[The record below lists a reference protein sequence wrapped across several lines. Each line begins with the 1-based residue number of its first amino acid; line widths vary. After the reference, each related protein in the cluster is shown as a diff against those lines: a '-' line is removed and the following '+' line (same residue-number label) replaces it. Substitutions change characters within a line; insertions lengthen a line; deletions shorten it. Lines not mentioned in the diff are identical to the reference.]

1 MSDFAIRTLTA
12 DEHRAS
18 SALFRGTIHLRVADD
33 VDWERSRHAFQEGRA
48 LGAFDPELI
57 GVTRSFDAELT
68 VPGGAKLPVAAV
80 TAVGVRADRTRRGV
94 MRALL
99 TTQLED
105 FAARGVTF
113 ASLLASEASIY
124 GRFGYGLTS
133 QCRTYTV
140 DRHRARLR
148 DTAPASGEIT
158 LYDLDTS
165 LEKLP
170 EIYARLALTRPG
182 TMSRPDPLWG
192 HYAASARRQTEA
204 IRTAVHR
211 GPDGD
216 DGYATFYVP
225 HSGEHHGRRTLH
237 VNDMFWTTPAAFA
250 GLWRFLLGIDLVDE
264 IKAEE
269 RPLDEP
275 IEHILADHRR
285 VSSDGVGDEHWLRLV
300 DVPTALG
307 AREYGRGEP
316 VVIEVT
322 DPILPANSGTYRV
335 TEDGVTRTGEPAA
348 LRFDPDTL
356 AMVYLG
362 TWRPSALA
370 TAGRIE
376 ARDPAAAAAVDQL
389 FATPEAAWFG
399 TYF

>member
-1 MSDFAIRTLTA
+1 MSDFAIRTLTT

-18 SALFRGTIHLRVADD
+18 SALFRGTVHIRIPDD
-33 VDWERSRHAFQEGRA
+33 TDWERSRHAYQEGRA

-57 GVTRSFDAELT
+57 GVTRSFDTGLT
-68 VPGGAKLPVAAV
+68 VPGGAKLPAAGV

-113 ASLLASEASIY
+113 ASLLASEAVIY
-124 GRFGYGLTS
+124 PRFGYGLATR
-133 QCRTYTV
+133 CRTYSV

-158 LYDLDTS
+158 LYDLDAT

-170 EIYARLALTRPG
+170 EIYAGLELGRPG
-182 TMSRPDPLWG
+182 TMGRPRPLWG
-192 HYAASARRQTEA
+192 GYAASYRRQTEA
-204 IRTAVHR
+204 IRTIVHR
-211 GPDGD
+211 GPDGI
-216 DGYATFYVP
+216 DGYATFHADDP
-225 HSGEHHGRRTLH
+225 GHRGRRTLH
-237 VNDMFWTTPAAFA
+237 VNDMFWTTPDAFA
-250 GLWRFLLGIDLVDE
+250 GLWRFLLGIDLVDV

-275 IEHILADHRR
+275 IEHILADHRLANN
-285 VSSDGVGDEHWLRLV
+285 DEVGDEHWLRLV
-300 DVPTALG
+300 DVPTALS

-322 DPILPANSGTYRV
+322 DPVLPANSGHYRV
-335 TEDGVTRTGEPAA
+335 SEEGVTRTDEPAA
-348 LRFDPDTL
+348 LRFDADTL

-376 ARDPAAAAAVDQL
+376 VRDPAAPAAADLL
-389 FATPEAAWFG
+389 FATREQAWSG
-399 TYF
+399 THF

>member
-1 MSDFAIRTLTA
+1 MSDFAVRTLRP

-18 SALFRGTIHLRVADD
+18 SALFRGSIHIKVADD
-33 VDWERSRHAFQEGRA
+33 ADWKHSRHAIQDGRV

-68 VPGGAKLPVAAV
+68 LPGGAKRPVAGV
-80 TAVGVRADRTRRGV
+80 TAVGVRVDRTRRGV

-105 FAARGVTF
+105 CAARGVTF
-113 ASLLASEASIY
+113 ANLLASEAGIY
-124 GRFGYGLTS
+124 GRFGYGLAT
-133 QCRTYTV
+133 QCRTYSV

-148 DTAPASGEIT
+148 DTASVSGEIS
-158 LYDLDTS
+158 LYDLDTM

-170 EIYARLALTRPG
+170 EIYAGLALDRPG
-182 TMSRPDPLWG
+182 TMSRPAPLWG
-192 HYAASARRQTEA
+192 GYAASYRRETEA
-204 IRTAVHR
+204 VRTIVHR
-211 GPDGD
+211 GPDGV
-216 DGYATFYVP
+216 DGYATFQVDDP
-225 HSGEHHGRRTLH
+225 GHRGRRTLR
-237 VNDMFWTTPAAFA
+237 VPDMFWASPGAFA
-250 GLWRFLLGIDLVDE
+250 GLWRFLLGIDLVDV
-264 IKAEE
+264 IRADE

-275 IEHILADHRR
+275 IEHLLADHRR
-285 VSSDGVGDEHWLRLV
+285 VTNDEVGDEHWLRLV
-300 DVPTALG
+300 DVPGALA
-307 AREYGRGEP
+307 AREYGHGEP

-322 DPILPANSGTYRV
+322 DPVLPANNGRYRVSGT
-335 TEDGVTRTGEPAA
+335 GATRTDDPAA

-376 ARDPAAAAAVDQL
+376 ARDPAAAVAADLL
-389 FATPEAAWFG
+389 FATREQAWCG

>member
-1 MSDFAIRTLTA
+1 MSDFAIRTLRA
-12 DEHRAS
+12 DEHRAA
-18 SALFRGTIHLRVADD
+18 SALFRGTIHIQIPDD
-33 VDWERSRHAFQEGRA
+33 TDWERLRHAFQEGRG

-57 GVTRSFDAELT
+57 GVTRSFDAELS
-68 VPGGAKLPVAAV
+68 VPGGAKLPAAGV

-113 ASLLASEASIY
+113 ASLLASEAVIY
-124 GRFGYGLTS
+124 PRFGYGLAT
-133 QCRTYTV
+133 QCRTYSV

-165 LEKLP
+165 IEKLP
-170 EIYARLALTRPG
+170 EIYARLALSRPG
-182 TMSRPDPLWG
+182 TMSRPASLWG
-192 HYAASARRQTEA
+192 HYAASYRRQTEA
-204 IRTAVHR
+204 IRTIVHR
-211 GPDGD
+211 GPDGI
-216 DGYATFYVP
+216 DGYATFQADDP
-225 HSGEHHGRRTLH
+225 GHRGRRTLR
-237 VNDMFWTTPAAFA
+237 VPEMFWTTPAAFA
-250 GLWRFLLGIDLVDE
+250 GLWRFLLGIDLVDV
-264 IKAEE
+264 IRAEE

-285 VSSDGVGDEHWLRLV
+285 VTNDEVGDEHWLRLV
-300 DVPTALG
+300 DVPTALA
-307 AREYGRGEP
+307 AREYGHGEP

-322 DPILPANSGTYRV
+322 DPILPANSGSYRV
-335 TEDGVTRTGEPAA
+335 SEEGVSRTDEPAA
-348 LRFDPDTL
+348 LRFDAETL

-370 TAGRIE
+370 TAGRVE
-376 ARDPAAAAAVDQL
+376 ARDLSAAAAADAL
-389 FATPEAAWFG
+389 FATREQSWVG

>member
-1 MSDFAIRTLTA
+1 MSDFAIRTLTP

-18 SALFRGTIHLRVADD
+18 SALFRGTLHIQIADD
-33 VDWERSRHAFQEGRA
+33 TDWERSKHAFQDGRA

-68 VPGGAKLPVAAV
+68 VPGGAKLPLAGV

-113 ASLLASEASIY
+113 AALLASEAVIY
-124 GRFGYGLTS
+124 PRFGYGLAS
-133 QCRTYTV
+133 QCRTYSV

-158 LYDLDTS
+158 LYDLDTA

-170 EIYARLALTRPG
+170 EIYAGLELGRPG
-182 TMSRPDPLWG
+182 SMSRPQPLWG
-192 HYAASARRQTEA
+192 GYAASYRRQTEA
-204 IRTAVHR
+204 VRTIVHR
-211 GPDGD
+211 GPDGI
-216 DGYATFYVP
+216 DGYATFHVENP
-225 HSGEHHGRRTLH
+225 GHRGTRTLH
-237 VNDMFWTTPAAFA
+237 VPEMFWTTSAAFA
-250 GLWRFLLGIDLVDE
+250 GLWRFLLGIDLVDV
-264 IKAEE
+264 IKVGE

-275 IEHILADHRR
+275 IEHLLADHRR
-285 VSSDGVGDEHWLRLV
+285 VTNDEVGDEHWLRIV
-300 DVPTALG
+300 DVPTALE

-322 DPILPANSGTYRV
+322 DSILPANNGRYRIS
-335 TEDGVTRTGEPAA
+335 EAGVTRTGEPAA
-348 LRFDPDTL
+348 LRFDADTL

-376 ARDPAAAAAVDQL
+376 VRDPAAPAAADRL
-389 FATPEAAWFG
+389 FATTQAAWFG